1 MTWSRAGS
9 VAVVATGGLLGF
21 SYLIEAITSALR

>member
-1 MTWSRAGS
+1 MSWSKAGI

-21 SYLIEAITSALR
+21 SYLMEAISQALS